1 MNWNN
6 PNLWIILAVVG
17 LSFLQWVVQR
27 IREQAAI
34 NRAREAARRKNEE
47 SLRTGRVPESAQ
59 IEQRE
64 AQQTRTA
71 LDDKQRQAIERR
83 QEQLREIRRKQM
95 ENQARARTRTTA
107 GPATASGRASTVP
120 PPASRIPTPP
130 PPANRGARSQTAPSA
145 QRAPSP
151 PQQRPP
157 TPARQPTPVAK
168 RTTLSRSGTAMG
180 DDLERISRLRQE
192 EALRRQMMMRGAP
205 SIAPAEPVEEVLRP
219 SLATFKGL
227 RGTKISTPDAHDAT
241 TSGAALMEGLDAD
254 DWRRGIILSE
264 ILREPVSMR
273 DPLSRPSF

>member
-47 SLRTGRVPESAQ
+47 ALRTGRAPEAAQ
-59 IEQRE
+59 REQRE

-83 QEQLREIRRKQM
+83 QEQLRELRRKQM
-95 ENQARARTRTTA
+95 ETQARARTRA
-107 GPATASGRASTVP
+107 GTGPSSAPARQSPIP
-120 PPASRIPTPP
+120 PPASRVPTPQP
-130 PPANRGARSQTAPSA
+130 SRPSRSQPAPSA
-145 QRAPSP
+145 QRPPSP
-151 PQQRPP
+151 APQRA
-157 TPARQPTPVAK
+157 PARQPTPAAK

-192 EALRRQMMMRGAP
+192 EALRRQQMMRGTP
-205 SIAPAEPVEEVLRP
+205 SLAATPDAGDEVLRP
-219 SLATFKGL
+219 ALATFKGL
-227 RGTKISTPDAHDAT
+227 RGGPLVTPDAHDAT
-241 TSGAALMEGLDAD
+241 TSGAALLAGMDAD